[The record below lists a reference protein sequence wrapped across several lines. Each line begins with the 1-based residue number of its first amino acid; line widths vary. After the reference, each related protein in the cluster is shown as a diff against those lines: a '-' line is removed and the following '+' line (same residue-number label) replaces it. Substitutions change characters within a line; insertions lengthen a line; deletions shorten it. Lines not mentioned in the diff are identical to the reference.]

1 MKDFS
6 EQLLREA
13 VKEADKKKEKGI
25 LIWLDRRFWD
35 EARDALREGNEHYDF
50 AISQVFKEKEGT
62 ITVNMFGFKTP
73 AIYAVPVQKMKNSEE
88 YFQMIIKACEY
99 FNNVGPIT
107 FIPSNKV
114 AECFE

>member
-6 EQLLREA
+6 KYLLREA
-13 VKEADKKKEKGI
+13 VKEADKKKEKGM

-35 EARDALREGNEHYDF
+35 ETRDVMREGNEHYDF
-50 AISQVFKEKEGT
+50 VVSQVSEEKDGT
-62 ITVNMFGFKTP
+62 ITANLLGLKTP
-73 AIYAVPVQKMKNSEE
+73 AIFAVPVQKMKNSEE
-88 YFQMIIKACEY
+88 YFQSIIKACEY
-99 FNNVGPIT
+99 FDNIGPIT

>member
-6 EQLLREA
+6 KYLLREA
-13 VKEADKKKEKGI
+13 VKEADKKKEKGM

-35 EARDALREGNEHYDF
+35 ETRDVMREGNEHYDF
-50 AISQVFKEKEGT
+50 VVSQVSEEKDGT
-62 ITVNMFGFKTP
+62 ITANLFGLKTP
-73 AIYAVPVQKMKNSEE
+73 AIFAVPVQKMKNSEE
-88 YFQMIIKACEY
+88 YFQSIIKACEY
-99 FNNVGPIT
+99 FDNIGPIT